1 MSERVID
8 DPANPLL
15 IVNQRLQL
23 KMAAQQQQRQAAA
36 KQQGGGGSKQQPVLV
51 LAHTATGGR

>member
-1 MSERVID
+1 VID

-23 KMAAQQQQRQAAA
+23 KMAAQQQQQRHVAA
-36 KQQGGGGSKQQPVLV
+36 QQLTAGSSQQPVLV
-51 LAHTATGGR
+51 LVSASGAR